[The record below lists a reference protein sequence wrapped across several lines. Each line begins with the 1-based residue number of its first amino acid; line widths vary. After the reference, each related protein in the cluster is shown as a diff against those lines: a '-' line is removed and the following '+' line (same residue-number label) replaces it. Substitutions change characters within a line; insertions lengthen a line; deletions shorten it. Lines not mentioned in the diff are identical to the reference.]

1 MDFDDMNH
9 MPEWEQLSSL
19 GEDDRL
25 PHQETEKSKL
35 KALRA
40 KTLYDQARAVYKYA
54 ALFCETLKGEMAELT
69 ANLIMQNV
77 LIICPK
83 IVGAEGADIYVL
95 RMENASIIRANCREL
110 EIQIEAA
117 DMLEICAPE
126 YKNIVFNELEKF
138 RIIFIEWVKHFEK
151 DEIKDDWGL
160 Y

>member
-19 GEDDRL
+19 GEEDCL
-25 PHQETEKSKL
+25 PQQETEKSRL

-40 KTLYDQARAVYKYA
+40 KALYNQARAVYKYA
-54 ALFCETLKGEMAELT
+54 ALFCETLKGEMADLT

-95 RMENASIIRANCREL
+95 RMENASIIRSNCREL
-110 EIQIEAA
+110 EIQVQAA
-117 DMLEICAPE
+117 DMLQICAPE
-126 YKNIVFNELEKF
+126 YKNIVLNELEKF
-138 RIIFIEWVKHFEK
+138 RLIFIEWVKHFEK
-151 DEIKDDWGL
+151 DEYKDEWGL